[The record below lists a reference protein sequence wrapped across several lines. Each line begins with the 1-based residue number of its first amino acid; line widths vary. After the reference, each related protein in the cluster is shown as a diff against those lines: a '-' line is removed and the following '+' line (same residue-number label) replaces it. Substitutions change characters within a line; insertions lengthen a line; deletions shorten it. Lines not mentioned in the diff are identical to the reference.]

1 MLHSLCHPHKRR
13 GREGKSRTE
22 IVWPQNKINDIM
34 FSEHFWFNLILP
46 NMMLT
51 QFQTQFQDYFY
62 SSMHWTIEQQSY
74 YKIEITKSLFCILG
88 RIWMFRLHIAVSAF
102 VILGGFSPKQSS
114 LTRRFLIH
122 RKMKERCGQ
131 VWLGQGAHQISIPNF
146 FLCIS
151 VFKTWIFDIQVYIKF

>member
-46 NMMLT
+46 NMTLT

-62 SSMHWTIEQQSY
+62 SSMHWTIELQFY
-74 YKIEITKSLFCILG
+74 YKIEITKKPI
-88 RIWMFRLHIAVSAF
+88 LHIGKNLNVS
-102 VILGGFSPKQSS
+102 ITYCRFSFCDSWWLFSQAKFFDEKVPHTQENE
-114 LTRRFLIH
+114 
-122 RKMKERCGQ
+122 RKMWTSLIGPGCSSNI
-131 VWLGQGAHQISIPNF
+131 HS
-146 FLCIS
+146 
-151 VFKTWIFDIQVYIKF
+151 